1 MTNNKSKEDFIDE
14 PNKVTYRTS
23 RKNPS
28 KKDILLMITGQKS
41 KDIKSIRKIMYFRE
55 DIFNDIERYCS
66 GSFSGTVNYLIR
78 RGLNDLIKSE
88 SKVFEE
94 A

>member
-1 MTNNKSKEDFIDE
+1 MSKNLNKDDFINE
-14 PNKVTYRTS
+14 ANRVTHRVS

-41 KDIKSIRKIMYFRE
+41 KEIKSVQKLIYLKEELFP
-55 DIFNDIERYCS
+55 DIERYCA
-66 GSFSGTVNYLIR
+66 GSFTGIINYLIR
-78 RGLNDLIKSE
+78 RGLDEVIKSGVKILE
-88 SKVFEE
+88 D